1 MNIRELRVSNF
12 RSFKDLEIELDNF
25 NVLVGANASGKS
37 NFVEIFKFLRDI
49 ANHGLQ
55 NAVSMQ
61 GGIEYLRNVTM
72 DSSRPVSLRVVCEE
86 SGRFVIHRQ
95 EMIIGIRKKQLIY
108 EFSITATDGNAGF
121 EIGSDSLTRE
131 YHFFE
136 LEEQNGNLDEKEEIG
151 TGEISLSNIEGR
163 LEYSLDLPEGLPPR
177 IGVGDLLN
185 VCPRQGYGGS
195 KTAAWL
201 PTSVKPFFWPLPYP
215 RRFLRASEYTTS
227 TRNSP
232 EDQLQSPERPNW
244 KRTEATWPL
253 SSRIS

>member
-177 IGVGDLLN
+177 IGVGDLLMF
-185 VCPRQGYGGS
+185 VPAKDTEEVKLPHGS
-195 KTAAWL
+195 L
-201 PTSVKPFFWPLPYP
+201 LLSSPFFGPSHTHAD
-215 RRFLRASEYTTS
+215 F
-227 TRNSP
+227 
-232 EDQLQSPERPNW
+232 
-244 KRTEATWPL
+244 
-253 SSRIS
+253 